1 MPYRLPPL
9 STLRTFDAAARHLSF
24 KRAAEE
30 LCVTPAAV
38 SQQVKTLETHLG
50 VALFLRHQK
59 GLQLTEA
66 GLAMHPKIREGL
78 DCFSAGIEATRLDGQ
93 LALNLS
99 APPSFATRW
108 LVPRLPRFSSAHPD
122 VAIRISS
129 LRDNI
134 DGQQGL
140 TVPAGATAGKRSEG
154 IDVAIRFGTG
164 QYPGYQVRKIVAPEF
179 VMVCSPRLLEGTF
192 PLLQPEDLR
201 HQTLIHDESIP
212 LVDMRPSWDEW
223 LKLADVSG
231 VDSERGPRF
240 SNSLMAL
247 EAALE
252 GQGVALALKP
262 LIEADLAAGRL
273 VIPFDISMPSAYV
286 YFLVTAKSVAEKSI
300 VLAFE
305 QWLQTEINAR

>member
-1 MPYRLPPL
+1 MAYRLPPL
-9 STLRTFDAAARHLSF
+9 ASLRTFDAAARHLSF
-24 KRAAEE
+24 RKAAEE

-38 SQQVKTLETHLG
+38 SQQIKGLETHLG
-50 VALFLRHQK
+50 IRLFTRHQS

-66 GLAMHPKIREGL
+66 ALAMHPKIRQGL
-78 DCFSAGIEATRLDGQ
+78 DCFLAGIEAMRQDTDRV
-93 LALNLS
+93 LNVS

-122 VAIRISS
+122 VTIRISS

-134 DGQQGL
+134 DGQHGS
-140 TVPAGATAGKRSEG
+140 TIPTAETHDRRNEG
-154 IDVAIRFGTG
+154 FDVAIRFGTG
-164 QYPGYQVRKIVAPEF
+164 HYPGYQVRKIMTPEF
-179 VMVCSPRLLEGTF
+179 VMVCSPRLLDGEP
-192 PLLQPEDLR
+192 PLHRAQDLR

-212 LVDMRPSWDEW
+212 VVDMRPSWQEW
-223 LKLADVSG
+223 LKRADVDHI
-231 VDSERGPRF
+231 DSERGPRF

-273 VIPFDISMPSAYV
+273 VIPFDISMPSAYT
-286 YFLVTAKSVAEKSI
+286 YFLVMPKSLAGQAI

-305 QWLQTEINAR
+305 QWLQAEIAID